1 MFSCS
6 SIRQVFRQFWLYSL
20 CDRGL
25 CGCLWA
31 CGVIIL
37 SAGMAEPAV
46 CGDIY
51 AERVQPYLQKY
62 CVDCHNAEEA
72 RGELDLTAFR
82 SPADVINQFRRWNT
96 IVEFVQAAEMPPRE
110 APQPTL
116 EESAALSAAVQEI
129 LTAEARKRAGDPG
142 VVLPRR
148 LSNTEYDLSIR
159 ELTGVDIRPTQDFPA
174 DPAGGEGFDNTGES
188 LGMSP
193 NLLKKYLGATQLVA
207 DHMVLRTTGLSF
219 APFPV
224 TSYNE
229 RRKLTEGAI
238 IRFYEQ
244 HAVTIRDYVEAAWRY
259 RYRPTDQQAW
269 SLDAFAAERGL
280 SDRYLNAVWT
290 FLAELE
296 SLPGT
301 PREFREGWA
310 SLPAPDAAGGTPRAL
325 AEFCDLVEAYRREL
339 TVPEGELIR
348 ANAGNWP
355 IQHLDFRAKTAAA
368 RDTFERMHFRPSG
381 LLRTGAIPAAPAD
394 RADEGWKISV
404 RVEAA
409 FGADP
414 ARVVLKKPVFSRAE
428 NLPRNEDEERQQD
441 VVTLLSVL
449 QASQPDVAAASGF
462 GQHPEGGELPA
473 ESVVLQTPVELTF
486 VLRGEQ
492 RQQLQGR
499 RLLLPVELEAGS
511 LSTGSVRVTVWS
523 GQETAEV
530 SGGSATVLMSSDGA
544 TVERLATFGTR
555 FCGVFPNRFFY
566 VDSGRGLAAGFHLV
580 EGFFRDDQPLA
591 RSVLTQADAAEL
603 DQLWEE
609 LEFVTQSA
617 ETLLRGFVWFE
628 RSEREVLHDRRFDFV
643 NADDPQLIQ
652 DDMLARFERVYLE
665 KLGVRLRGET
675 LEPEVPDDRQR
686 MVHQFFEDIRAGLR
700 RQAELLAAA
709 EQRALSDVR
718 VFARRAWRRSLTTD
732 DAHTLQALYTRLRS
746 DGQDVEQ
753 ALRGVLVGILMS
765 PEFCYL
771 YREAPEGTG
780 AAPLTSE
787 DLATRLSYFLWSTVP
802 DEELLRAGAEGELE
816 SPERLVQQSRR
827 MLDDPRI
834 SVFAREFFGQ
844 WLRYRDYP
852 VRDPINAEAFAG
864 YDESLRN
871 AIFEEPTRLITDLIR
886 RDGSVTELLTSDRT
900 FLNARLAAHYGGTL
914 QAGYQQAIREQA
926 ALLGQVAAGETSN
939 GDLWLPVSGLRQAGR
954 GGLFGMALILT
965 KNSAGERTS
974 PVKRGFWTIH
984 HLLGQHFPPPPADVP
999 ELPKSE
1005 QQADRTIRELL
1016 AAHVADS
1023 QCALCHRHFDSAG
1036 LAMEGFDAIGRSRT
1050 QDSAGR
1056 PVDTLA
1062 LMPDGRQAQGVS
1074 GLMEYVEQ
1082 RRKAD
1087 FIRTLCRRFLGYA
1100 LGRSV
1105 ILSDQPL
1112 LDEMQLALEQ
1122 NGYRFSVLFETVVR
1136 SPQFRTQRARDFTAL
1151 Q

>member
-6 SIRQVFRQFWLYSL
+6 SIRQAFCPFWLYSV

-25 CGCLWA
+25 VGCLWT
-31 CGVIIL
+31 CGVIIV
-37 SAGMAEPAV
+37 SAGLAVPAA
-46 CGDIY
+46 CDDIY
-51 AERVQPYLQKY
+51 VQRVQPYLQKY
-62 CVDCHNAEEA
+62 CIDCHNANEA

-82 SPADVINQFRRWNT
+82 SPADVINQFRRWQT
-96 IVEFVQAAEMPPRE
+96 IVEFVQAAEMPPKE
-110 APQPTL
+110 ALQPTL

-129 LTAEARKRAGDPG
+129 LTLEARKRAGDPG

-159 ELTGVDIRPTQDFPA
+159 ELTGVDLQPTRDFPA

-193 NLLKKYLGATQLVA
+193 NLLKKYLGAAQLVA

-229 RRKLTEGAI
+229 RRKLTEGAL

-259 RYRPTDQQAW
+259 RYRSADQQGL
-269 SLDAFAAERGL
+269 SLDAYAAERGL
-280 SDRYLNAVWT
+280 SGRYLTAVWT
-290 FLAELE
+290 FLEKLD
-296 SLPGT
+296 SIPGT
-301 PREFREGWA
+301 PEEFRNAWA
-310 SLPAPDAAGGTPRAL
+310 GLPAPDAAGGVPRAL
-325 AEFCDLVEAYRREL
+325 AEFCELIEDYRREL
-339 TVPEGELIR
+339 TAPEGELIR

-368 RDTFERMHFRPSG
+368 RDTFERTHFRPAG
-381 LLRTGAIPAAPAD
+381 LLRTGAIPAAPAE
-394 RADEGWKISV
+394 RTDEGWKISV

-409 FGADP
+409 FGAAP
-414 ARVVLKKPVFSRAE
+414 GRVVLKQPVFSRGD
-428 NLPRNEDEERQQD
+428 NLPRNAEEQQQQG
-441 VVTLLSVL
+441 VQTLRSVL
-449 QASQPDVAAASGF
+449 QASQPDVVTASGF

-473 ESVVLQTPVELTF
+473 ESVVLQTPAELTF
-486 VLRGEQ
+486 VLRGES
-492 RQQLQGR
+492 RQQLQGL
-499 RLLLPVELEAGS
+499 RLLLPVELEASS
-511 LSTGSVRVTVWS
+511 LSTGSVRVTLWS
-523 GQETAEV
+523 GPEKAEV
-530 SGGSATVLMSSDGA
+530 SGGSTTVLISADGE
-544 TVERLATFGTR
+544 TLSQLAGFGEQ
-555 FCGVFPNRFFY
+555 FCRVFPNRFFY

-580 EGFFRDDQPLA
+580 EGFFRDDQPLV
-591 RSVLTQADAAEL
+591 RSVLTDAEAAEL
-603 DQLWEE
+603 DQLWRE

-628 RSEREVLHDRRFDFV
+628 RSEREVLHDRRFDFL
-643 NADDPQLIQ
+643 NADDPQLVQ
-652 DDMLARFERVYLE
+652 SDMLTRFERVYLE

-675 LEPEVPDDRQR
+675 LEPEAPDDRQR
-686 MVHQFFEDIRAGLR
+686 MVHQFFEDIRRGLQ
-700 RQAELLAAA
+700 RQGELLATA
-709 EQRALSDVR
+709 EQRALVDLR
-718 VFARRAWRRSLTTD
+718 AFARRAWRRELTSED
-732 DAHTLQALYTRLRS
+732 EQTLQALYTRLRT

-753 ALRGVLVGILMS
+753 SLRGVIVGILMS
-765 PEFCYL
+765 PDYCYM
-771 YREAPEGTG
+771 YRETPEGTG
-780 AAPLTSE
+780 AAPLTSLQ
-787 DLATRLSYFLWSTVP
+787 LATRLSYFLWSSLP
-802 DEELLRAGAEGELE
+802 DEELLRAAAAGELDTVE
-816 SPERLVQQSRR
+816 QLVRQSRR
-827 MLDDPRI
+827 MREDGRI
-834 SVFAREFFGQ
+834 EVFAREFFGQ

-864 YDESLRN
+864 YDDALRR

-886 RDGSVTELLTSDRT
+886 RDGAVTELLTSDRT
-900 FLNARLAAHYGGTL
+900 FLNARLAAHYGGSL
-914 QAGYQQAIREQA
+914 QEGYQQAVRQR
-926 ALLGQVAAGETSN
+926 GSAAGGVNPDAASE
-939 GDLWLPVSGLRQAGR
+939 DEWVPVSGLRQAGR

-1005 QQADRTIRELL
+1005 QQADRTLRELM

-1023 QCALCHRHFDSAG
+1023 QCALCHRHFDWPG
-1036 LAMEGFDAIGRSRT
+1036 LALEGFDAIGRSRT
-1050 QDSAGR
+1050 QDAAGR
-1056 PVDTLA
+1056 PIDTLA
-1062 LMPDGRQAQGVS
+1062 MMPDGREARGVS
-1074 GLMEYVEQ
+1074 GLIDYVEQ

-1087 FIRTLCRRFLGYA
+1087 FVRTLCRRFLGYA

-1112 LDEMQLALEQ
+1112 LDEMQSALEQ
-1122 NGYRFSVLFETVVR
+1122 NGYRFSALFETVVR
-1136 SPQFRTQRARDFTAL
+1136 SPQFRTQRARDFAAV

>member
-1 MFSCS
+1 MVRAFFSARWFARS
-6 SIRQVFRQFWLYSL
+6 
-20 CDRGL
+20 DRPFPGGVL
-25 CGCLWA
+25 VRCLFVLVA
-31 CGVIIL
+31 L
-37 SAGMAEPAV
+37 RAHPAAGE
-46 CGDIY
+46 DLY
-51 AERVQPYLQKY
+51 AERVQPYLQTY
-62 CVDCHNAEEA
+62 CVDCHNANEA

-116 EESAALSAAVQEI
+116 EESAALSAAVREI
-129 LTAEARKRAGDPG
+129 LTEEARKRAGDPG

-159 ELTGVDIRPTQDFPA
+159 ELTGVDIRPTRDFPA

-207 DHMVLRTTGLSF
+207 DHLVLRTTGLSF

-229 RRKLTEGAI
+229 RRKLTEGTI
-238 IRFYEQ
+238 MRFYEQ
-244 HAVTIRDYVEAAWRY
+244 HAVSIPDYVEAAWRY
-259 RYRPTDQQAW
+259 RNRPADQQAL
-269 SLDAFAAERGL
+269 SLEAFAAERRL
-280 SDRYLNAVWT
+280 SGRYLNSVWT
-290 FLAELE
+290 FLSELE
-296 SLPGT
+296 SIPGT
-301 PREFREGWA
+301 PLEFREGWVR
-310 SLPAPDAAGGTPRAL
+310 LPVPDAAGEAPRAL
-325 AEFCDLVEAYRREL
+325 REFCDLVEEYRRVL
-339 TVPEGELIR
+339 TAPEGELIR

-368 RDTFERMHFRPSG
+368 RDTFERAHFGSGG
-381 LLRTGAIPAAPAD
+381 LLRSGVIPAAPAD
-394 RADEGWKISV
+394 RADEGWRISV

-409 FGADP
+409 FGAAP
-414 ARVVLKKPVFSRAE
+414 ARVVLKQPVFSRGE
-428 NLPRNEDEERQQD
+428 NLPRNAEEEQQQG
-441 VVTLLSVL
+441 VESLRSVL
-449 QASQPDVAAASGF
+449 QASQPEVVTASGF

-473 ESVVLQTPVELTF
+473 DSVVLATPAELTF

-492 RQQLQGR
+492 REQLQGR
-499 RLLLPVELEAGS
+499 RLLLPVELEES
-511 LSTGSVRVTVWS
+511 SRSTGSVRLTVWS
-523 GQETAEV
+523 GLEAADV
-530 SGGSATVLMSSDGA
+530 SAGPSTVLMSAEGA
-544 TVERLATFGTR
+544 KLEQLAGFGER
-555 FCGVFPNRFFY
+555 FCRVFPNRFFY

-580 EGFFRDDQPLA
+580 EGFFRDDQPLV
-591 RSVLTQADAAEL
+591 RSVLTDAETAEL

-700 RQAELLAAA
+700 RQTELLTTA

-718 VFARRAWRRSLTTD
+718 VLARRAWRRSLTTD
-732 DAHTLQALYTRLRS
+732 DESTLQALYTRLRT

-753 ALRGVLVGILMS
+753 SLRGVMVGILMS

-780 AAPLTSE
+780 SAPLTSE
-787 DLATRLSYFLWSTVP
+787 ELATRLSYFLWSTVP
-802 DEELLRAGAEGELE
+802 DEELLRAGAAGELE
-816 SPERLVQQSRR
+816 TPERLMQQSRR

-852 VRDPINAEAFAG
+852 VRDPINSEAFAG
-864 YDESLRN
+864 YDEPLRQ

-886 RDGSVTELLTSDRT
+886 RDGAVTELLTSDRT
-900 FLNARLAAHYGGTL
+900 FLNARLAAHYGGSL
-914 QAGYQQAIREQA
+914 QEGYQQAVRERIA
-926 ALLGQVAAGETSN
+926 ELGPVAAGETSN
-939 GDLWLPVSGLRQAGR
+939 GDLWLPVTGLRQAGR

-1005 QQADRTIRELL
+1005 RQADRTIRELL
-1016 AAHVADS
+1016 AAHVSDS
-1023 QCALCHRHFDSAG
+1023 QCAMCHRHFDSAG

-1056 PVDTLA
+1056 PIDTMA
-1062 LMPDGRQAQGVS
+1062 LMPDGREAQGVT
-1074 GLMEYVEQ
+1074 GLIEYVEQ

-1087 FIRTLCRRFLGYA
+1087 FVRTLCRRFLGYA

-1112 LDEMQLALEQ
+1112 LDEMELALEQ

-1136 SPQFRTQRARDFTAL
+1136 SPQFRTQRARDFTPL
-1151 Q
+1151 R